1 MNITIDFEGALQRA
15 LQPETIN
22 PILDKHIG
30 KAISDS
36 IDEATGYRSEF
47 RKAVTEQLKES
58 LPHGLRSDDAM
69 KFANILNAAIQKMVG
84 EANNASVSA
93 AINRATSSLLP
104 NVPERMK
111 LSAFAKTLRS
121 GLHKEE
127 REAFYAYMETSDY
140 GTTYIY
146 FDQYEKPGSGGR
158 GYDERSDMR
167 HRADYRL
174 AVDKEGRVYSLR
186 FESKNVTPASL
197 PNVIGEFDATIMAFY
212 VGRTTLEIDMD
223 DGDLESLSAEQYD

>member
-1 MNITIDFEGALQRA
+1 MEINIDFEGALARA

-30 KAISDS
+30 KAIGDA
-36 IDEATGYRSEF
+36 IEEATGWKSEF
-47 RKAVTEQLKES
+47 RKAVTEQLKEAI
-58 LPHGLRSDDAM
+58 PHGLRSDDAM
-69 KFANILNAAIQKMVG
+69 KFAHILNTAIQKVVG
-84 EANNASVSA
+84 EANNASVTA
-93 AINRATSSLLP
+93 AIKHASSSLLP
-104 NVPERMK
+104 EIPERMK
-111 LSAFAKTLRS
+111 LSKFAETLRE

-127 REAFYAYMETSDY
+127 REAFYAYMETSEY

-146 FDQYEKPGSGGR
+146 FDQDEKPGNSSR
-158 GYDERSDMR
+158 HSEREEMR

-186 FESKNVTPASL
+186 FESKNVTLASL

-212 VGRTTLEIDMD
+212 VGRTTLEIDMG